1 MHEPNDPDAF
11 IGLLLIRK
19 VCLLP
24 FPSSFKIGD
33 HYLLRGYKIGPS
45 MLTHALAL
53 AAHQIR
59 PAQSAPRVELPAS
72 IYLILSI
79 FPWNCAHSSAS
90 IGFFLS
96 YRFYKCQFLREPRAQ
111 LCAWF
116 PEKWPFVEI
125 FVCVVPRGE
134 PVLEKF
140 CARSSIY
147 KAPSDLIDSNSCEKG
162 ISREPRAQSCLRGA
176 FLREPRAQKSLKGV
190 PSQGTAC
197 TKVLGRGPVVE
208 RIVCVVP

>member
-1 MHEPNDPDAF
+1 MSSS
-11 IGLLLIRK
+11 
-19 VCLLP
+19 LP
-24 FPSSFKIGD
+24 IVFQN
-33 HYLLRGYKIGPS
+33 R
-45 MLTHALAL
+45 
-53 AAHQIR
+53 R
-59 PAQSAPRVELPAS
+59 PLPATRIQNRTVYANPRPCTCS
-72 IYLILSI
+72 SSNTTRTKRSPCRASRFYLSNPIDLPLELCAQFRIYRL
-79 FPWNCAHSSAS
+79 
-90 IGFFLS
+90 FFLS

-116 PEKWPFVEI
+116 PEKWPFVEM